1 MDGINFGEE
10 KGKQQYGTIN
20 VKISKSIREDG
31 REESVSEEKG
41 REER

>member
-10 KGKQQYGTIN
+10 KGKQQYGT
-20 VKISKSIREDG
+20 VMISKSIREDG